1 MLRSLKSLTFIYD
14 LREDRIVAAV
24 NAGRPDSWSC
34 WLTRR
39 LSLALLERASE
50 YVTSTS
56 DLAQRAPADL
66 RGDLV
71 TFEREAAM
79 AKTAGA
85 MSTTPPEIL
94 RSSTSDAELADRV
107 SISRHGDGFRLELR
121 GYGENGAAGVFTRAE
136 LQRTLQMLQ
145 LVVTKA
151 GWLGTA
157 VKSPV
162 AAASVSPDPKPAR
175 H

>member
-14 LREDRIVAAV
+14 LREDRVAAAV
-24 NAGRPDSWSC
+24 NAGHPDSWSC

-94 RSSTSDAELADRV
+94 KSSTSSAELAERV
-107 SISRHGDGFRLELR
+107 SISRHGDGFRLELL
-121 GYGENGAAGVFTRAE
+121 GQSENGAAGVFSRAE

-145 LVVTKA
+145 IVVTKA
-151 GWLGTA
+151 GWLGTPAKPQA
-157 VKSPV
+157 VPAIATPV
-162 AAASVSPDPKPAR
+162 PKPAR